1 MKHKI
6 INLLLILTMS
16 FFMVSGCST
25 TQKKADNNTAKI
37 ELVSKISYQQKA
49 ELSNNKQINMAL
61 VKIYNAD
68 ILNVV
73 GEPLSKAAKK
83 DTNFVV
89 EMAQV
94 KTDSYKIDKTLEN
107 ELIVANAELK
117 EYHSKFGATAI
128 WLGLKQLSRWIIGST
143 LALTVIVII
152 MRLLS
157 GSSPI
162 IAAIW
167 SVISNILGWIINQ
180 VALICPKLLDSIKNT
195 EQEVVADWKKLWT
208 WGKSIFMKKPLPVTI
223 EKL

>member
-16 FFMVSGCST
+16 IFMVSGCST

>member
-1 MKHKI
+1 MKNKI

-16 FFMVSGCST
+16 IFMVSGCST

-180 VALICPKLLDSIKNT
+180 FALICPKLLDSIKNT

>member
-1 MKHKI
+1 MKNKI

-16 FFMVSGCST
+16 IFMVSGCST

-61 VKIYNAD
+61 VKIYNSD

-73 GEPLSKAAKK
+73 GEPVTKAAKK

-94 KTDSYKIDKTLEN
+94 KMESYKIDKTLEN

-180 VALICPKLLDSIKNT
+180 FALICPKLLDSIKNT

-208 WGKSIFMKKPLPVTI
+208 WGTSIFRKKPLPVTI

>member
-1 MKHKI
+1 MKNKI

-16 FFMVSGCST
+16 IFMVSGCST

-117 EYHSKFGATAI
+117 EYHSKFGVTAI
-128 WLGLKQLSRWIIGST
+128 WLGIKQLSHWIIGST
-143 LALTVIVII
+143 LALTGLVII

-167 SVISNILGWIINQ
+167 SVISNILGWLINQ
-180 VALICPKLLDSIKNT
+180 LALICPKLLDSIKNT

-208 WGKSIFMKKPLPVTI
+208 WGTSIFRKKPLSVTI

>member
-1 MKHKI
+1 
-6 INLLLILTMS
+6 MS
-16 FFMVSGCST
+16 IFMVSGCST

-49 ELSNNKQINMAL
+49 ELSNNKKINMAL
-61 VKIYNAD
+61 VKIYNSN
-68 ILNVV
+68 LLEVV

-94 KTDSYKIDKTLEN
+94 KMESYKIDKTLEN

-128 WLGLKQLSRWIIGST
+128 WLGLKQLSHWIIGST
-143 LALTVIVII
+143 LALTGLVII

-167 SVISNILGWIINQ
+167 SVISNILGWLINQ
-180 VALICPKLLDSIKNT
+180 LALICPKLLDSIKNT

-208 WGKSIFMKKPLPVTI
+208 WGTSIFRKKTPTPP
-223 EKL
+223 KQ

>member
-1 MKHKI
+1 MKNKI

-16 FFMVSGCST
+16 IFMVSGCST

>member
-1 MKHKI
+1 MKNKI

-16 FFMVSGCST
+16 IFMVSGCST

-167 SVISNILGWIINQ
+167 SVISNILGWVINQ

>member
-1 MKHKI
+1 MKNKI

-16 FFMVSGCST
+16 IFMVSGCST

-128 WLGLKQLSRWIIGST
+128 WLGIKQLSKWIIGST

>member
-1 MKHKI
+1 MKNKI

-16 FFMVSGCST
+16 IFMVSGCST

-49 ELSNNKQINMAL
+49 ELSNNKKINMAL
-61 VKIYNAD
+61 VKIYNSN
-68 ILNVV
+68 LLEVV

-128 WLGLKQLSRWIIGST
+128 WLGIKQLSKWIIGST